1 MLRTIFSRTLA
12 AALLVGGLASGAMAA
27 EPENTM
33 IITLKDGDVTIAL
46 KPEMAPKH
54 VEQIKALVREGA
66 YDNVAFHRVID
77 GFMAQTG
84 DVEFGDMKDGFDA
97 ARAGTGGSARS
108 DLPAEFSD
116 ANFVRGTVGM
126 ARARDPNSANSQFFI
141 MFAPAPNLDGAY
153 TIVGEVEDGMDKV
166 DAIKRGDPA
175 QNGVVAKPD
184 RMLKVRIAADGE

>member
-1 MLRTIFSRTLA
+1 
-12 AALLVGGLASGAMAA
+12 MAA

-175 QNGVVAKPD
+175 QNGVVAEPD